1 MKHRRP
7 FAIMLALL
15 LALASWAWAQVPPA
29 PEGTFTVAVIGD
41 TQNYAATSPETF
53 EAITRWIVDNREA
66 QRIVFVTHQGD
77 IVDRADER
85 RQWENARRAMDTLHG
100 VLPYGLSV
108 GNHDMVART
117 GEKPLYEEFFG
128 RERFEGFDWY
138 GGSPDNNGN
147 SYQLISAEGVD
158 LIFLHLECNAPDDV
172 LAWASLVLNLHR
184 DRRAI
189 VTTHMYL
196 GPLER
201 PTESIGYFADPKG
214 RMRWVKCH
222 GERGNSPQQIWD
234 KLISRHP
241 NIILV
246 LAGDQSRTQAMR
258 MQATGVHG
266 NTVDELLCDIRQ
278 GYFRLMRFVPAEGR
292 IEVRTFSPTLGQLC
306 GGTSCV
312 PDIAQHQFSL
322 QCDLTGP
329 VPTRGAQAPAPR
341 N

>member
-1 MKHRRP
+1 M
-7 FAIMLALL
+7 
-15 LALASWAWAQVPPA
+15 S
-29 PEGTFTVAVIGD
+29 G
-41 TQNYAATSPETF
+41 S
-53 EAITRWIVDNREA
+53 
-66 QRIVFVTHQGD
+66 
-77 IVDRADER
+77 
-85 RQWENARRAMDTLHG
+85 
-100 VLPYGLSV
+100 
-108 GNHDMVART
+108 T
-117 GEKPLYEEFFG
+117 GAKPLYEEFFG
-128 RERFEGFDWY
+128 RERFEGFEWY
-138 GGSPDNNGN
+138 DGSPDNNGN
-147 SYQLISAEGVD
+147 SFQLISAEGVD
-158 LIFLHLECNAPDDV
+158 LLFVHLECNAPDDV
-172 LAWASLVLNLHR
+172 LAWAAGVLDAHA

-189 VTTHMYL
+189 ITTHMYL

-201 PTESIGYFADPKG
+201 PADSRGYFADPKG
-214 RMRWVKCH
+214 RMRWNKCY

-241 NIILV
+241 NVFLV

-258 MQATGVHG
+258 VQAVGVHG

-306 GGTSCV
+306 GGTAYV

-329 VPTRGAQAPAPR
+329 VPTVHEELAAPR